1 MEYEIPASTIFYD
14 VNVNGRWEQTP
25 FHVALLLLYSFGIVG
40 NILVIK
46 VFQKRYGEPSP
57 YRFLATL
64 LGISDLFSSIAF
76 VVRCFERIVFVF
88 NQVVSFHLYICKVT
102 RYISYTNGLAS
113 VFIILALGIDRYRK
127 ICAPIHWQMTNS
139 QSKTIGV
146 LTFFFGFIFNS
157 PSIFIIGRQTY
168 VIPEINI
175 TATRCGISNEYQI
188 ALYPLIFYGLYFVVI
203 LVLIL
208 SIGVMQY
215 HIIQSLIQHA
225 KFRNQMRKVLDK
237 PDRSNNLGRT
247 PQNFRQDISVR
258 NREIA
263 IALAVITFLMVISF
277 LTLTTF
283 QTYNAYQGFYTPFDQ
298 MSLAEDLLNEYIMVD
313 IVAVNGV
320 LNPVVYFVLDL
331 KFRKEVRAMCS
342 LTTENP

>member
-1 MEYEIPASTIFYD
+1 
-14 VNVNGRWEQTP
+14 
-25 FHVALLLLYSFGIVG
+25 
-40 NILVIK
+40 
-46 VFQKRYGEPSP
+46 
-57 YRFLATL
+57 
-64 LGISDLFSSIAF
+64 
-76 VVRCFERIVFVF
+76 
-88 NQVVSFHLYICKVT
+88 
-102 RYISYTNGLAS
+102 
-113 VFIILALGIDRYRK
+113 
-127 ICAPIHWQMTNS
+127 
-139 QSKTIGV
+139 
-146 LTFFFGFIFNS
+146 
-157 PSIFIIGRQTY
+157 
-168 VIPEINI
+168 
-175 TATRCGISNEYQI
+175 
-188 ALYPLIFYGLYFVVI
+188 
-203 LVLIL
+203 
-208 SIGVMQY
+208 
-215 HIIQSLIQHA
+215 
-225 KFRNQMRKVLDK
+225 MRKVLDK

>member
-1 MEYEIPASTIFYD
+1 MQYHIIQSLIQHAKFQKQMRKGTDKPDRSNNVAGTLPNPRQDISARSREIAIALAAITLLMIISFLTLTIYQTYNAYKGFYTPFNQMSLTDDLVNEYIMVDIVA
-14 VNVNGRWEQTP
+14 VNGVLNPVYAR
-25 FHVALLLLYSFGIVG
+25 YSTREHQPID
-40 NILVIK
+40 LVI
-46 VFQKRYGEPSP
+46 
-57 YRFLATL
+57 
-64 LGISDLFSSIAF
+64 ISFSAI
-76 VVRCFERIVFVF
+76 R
-88 NQVVSFHLYICKVT
+88 
-102 RYISYTNGLAS
+102 
-113 VFIILALGIDRYRK
+113 
-127 ICAPIHWQMTNS
+127 
-139 QSKTIGV
+139 V
-146 LTFFFGFIFNS
+146 LTS
-157 PSIFIIGRQTY
+157 
-168 VIPEINI
+168 EKH
-175 TATRCGISNEYQI
+175 
-188 ALYPLIFYGLYFVVI
+188 
-203 LVLIL
+203 
-208 SIGVMQY
+208 QY